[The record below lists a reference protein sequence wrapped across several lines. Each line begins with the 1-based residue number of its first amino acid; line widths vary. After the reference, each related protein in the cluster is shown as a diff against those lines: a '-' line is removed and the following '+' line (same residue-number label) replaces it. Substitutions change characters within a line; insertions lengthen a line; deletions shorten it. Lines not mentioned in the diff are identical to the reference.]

1 MSDVPAEAKARADA
15 TPTDYSLGRLPGV
28 TAQGCFGGRC
38 FGTDWQAD
46 LELDLFD
53 SAPPCEDSGT
63 ITVRLVTSLG
73 ERRLRQ
79 VSPRMELADDGFRL
93 RWDDE
98 ATFDAFTNG
107 VINVLPGS
115 QWCGTLPATFYSTV
129 AAIMLAWRGLLP
141 LHMSSVVLNGR
152 ALLIG
157 GASGAGKSTLAAELI
172 GAGAQ
177 FLADDLTVLRW
188 QEGPLLATRGRSTM
202 RLYPQVAGTINHHC
216 TRPIPEDVRG
226 KLLVW
231 PRNRA
236 ADESYPIGGIII
248 LDQDSQRPLNGAEKW
263 RLLARC
269 VFRPRIIGQT
279 PAAATIHRHVQDLAS
294 THRLRVMPILEQH
307 DTSGREAKLARL
319 LAWMAETA
327 KRA

>member
-1 MSDVPAEAKARADA
+1 
-15 TPTDYSLGRLPGV
+15 V
-28 TAQGCFGGRC
+28 TALGCFGGRC

-53 SAPPCEDSGT
+53 TAPPCKGSGT
-63 ITVRLVTSLG
+63 IHVRLVPFLG
-73 ERRLRQ
+73 ERSLRR
-79 VSPRMELADDGFRL
+79 VSPRMELAADGFRF
-93 RWDDE
+93 RWEDE
-98 ATFDAFTNG
+98 AIFDAFTDG

-129 AAIMLAWRGLLP
+129 AAIMLVWRGLMP

-157 GASGAGKSTLAAELI
+157 GASGAGKSPLAAELV

-188 QEGPLLATRGRSTM
+188 QAGLPLATRGRPAM
-202 RLYPQVAGTINHHC
+202 RLYPQVAAMINHHS

-226 KLLVW
+226 KLLVS
-231 PRNRA
+231 PSNRA

-248 LDQDSQRPLNGAEKW
+248 LDQESQRLLSGAEKS
-263 RLLARC
+263 RLLARS

-279 PAAATIHRHVQDLAS
+279 PAAAMIHRHVLDLAS
-294 THRLRVMPILEQH
+294 TQRLMVMPIVEQH
-307 DTSGREAKLARL
+307 ETSHREARLARL

-327 KRA
+327 RPA

>member
-1 MSDVPAEAKARADA
+1 M
-15 TPTDYSLGRLPGV
+15 

-46 LELDLFD
+46 LDLDLFD
-53 SAPPCEDSGT
+53 KVPPRKDSGT

-73 ERRLRQ
+73 ERRLRR

-93 RWDDE
+93 RWEDE
-98 ATFDAFTNG
+98 ATFDAFANG
-107 VINVLPGS
+107 VIDVLRGS

-157 GASGAGKSTLAAELI
+157 GASGAGKSTLAAELV

-177 FLADDLTVLRW
+177 LLADDLTVLRTHA
-188 QEGPLLATRGRSTM
+188 GLLLATRGRPTM
-202 RLYPQVAGTINHHC
+202 RLYPQVAGMVNHHR
-216 TRPIPEDVRG
+216 TQPVPEDLRC

-248 LDQDSQRPLNGAEKW
+248 LDQDSQRLLNGAEKW

-269 VFRPRIIGQT
+269 VFRPRIIART
-279 PAAATIHRHVQDLAS
+279 PAAAMINRHVLDLAN
-294 THRLRVMPILEQH
+294 TQRLMVMPIFEQH
-307 DTSGREAKLARL
+307 DILCREARLARL

-327 KRA
+327 KRV